1 MLTIE
6 EASKFFR
13 VSLQTIYRWIR
24 EDNIKVKYELGYRF
38 VDVDDLQNAYDLRH
52 NKRNDVIK

>member
-6 EASKFFR
+6 EASKFFK

-24 EDNIKVKYELGYRF
+24 EDKIKVKYELGYRF
-38 VDVDDLQNAYDLRH
+38 VDLDDLQNAYDSRH
-52 NKRNDVIK
+52 KKP

>member
-6 EASKFFR
+6 EAAKFFR

-24 EDNIKVKYELGYRF
+24 EDGIKVKYELGYRF
-38 VDVDDLQNAYDLRH
+38 VQIDDLQNAHDLRH
-52 NKRNDVIK
+52 PGRKL

>member
-6 EASKFFR
+6 EAAKFFR

-24 EDNIKVKYELGYRF
+24 EDGIKIKYELGYRF
-38 VDVDDLQNAYDLRH
+38 VQIDDLQNAHDSRH
-52 NKRNDVIK
+52 PDRKL

>member
-24 EDNIKVKYELGYRF
+24 EDEIKVKYELGYRF
-38 VDVDDLQNAYDLRH
+38 VSVDDLQNAYDKRH
-52 NKRNDVIK
+52 EAK

>member
-6 EASKFFR
+6 EAAKFFR

-24 EDNIKVKYELGYRF
+24 EDGIKVKYELGYRF
-38 VDVDDLQNAYDLRH
+38 VDVDDMQNAHDLRH
-52 NKRNDVIK
+52 PNRKL

>member
-6 EASKFFR
+6 EAAKYFR

-24 EDNIKVKYELGYRF
+24 EDQIKVKYELGYRF
-38 VDVDDLQNAYDLRH
+38 VSLDALQKSHDLRH
-52 NKRNDVIK
+52 PERKV

>member
-38 VDVDDLQNAYDLRH
+38 VDVDDLQNAHDSRH
-52 NKRNDVIK
+52 PSRKL

>member
-24 EDNIKVKYELGYRF
+24 EDEIKVKYELGYRF
-38 VDVDDLQNAYDLRH
+38 VNVDDLQNAYDKRH
-52 NKRNDVIK
+52 EAK